1 MTTMRRLIERADASE
16 AIRAWLDG
24 LGDPITVYRA
34 VVVPDPQHIDWS
46 RLGRSFTADRRRAHS
61 PFGRVDGK
69 SGREVVV
76 EAVVTR
82 SDVDEMETVSTMRRY
97 PEEREVRVRD
107 GASVQVR
114 GVWDGKDFHAVHR
127 KVLVRAYQEDA
138 TTRND
143 TLSERKEGQDAMTTM
158 RTLIGRLEE
167 ATMKRQGQI
176 LPTEQRDYG
185 YFGRIKFRF
194 ENADEIWAETFRMIM
209 SEMPDVSSA
218 AIRNYMDSKSG
229 ANFGDLVAVELKDTL
244 PTPDSALY
252 GRVFNP
258 RMADVKRIVASLFGK
273 LAWVRQHIEA
283 YAKDQE
289 AATSGTMS
297 DIGRWVIAVVDD
309 FELAQDQ
316 EKKKNWKQRDAAL
329 HSLQKAADQLLT
341 TSRAW
346 MAQRR

>member
-1 MTTMRRLIERADASE
+1 MTTMRRLS
-16 AIRAWLDG
+16 G
-24 LGDPITVYRA
+24 LLT
-34 VVVPDPQHIDWS
+34 
-46 RLGRSFTADRRRAHS
+46 
-61 PFGRVDGK
+61 
-69 SGREVVV
+69 
-76 EAVVTR
+76 
-82 SDVDEMETVSTMRRY
+82 
-97 PEEREVRVRD
+97 
-107 GASVQVR
+107 
-114 GVWDGKDFHAVHR
+114 
-127 KVLVRAYQEDA
+127 
-138 TTRND
+138 
-143 TLSERKEGQDAMTTM
+143 
-158 RTLIGRLEE
+158 E
-167 ATMKRQGQI
+167 ATIKRQGQI

-185 YFGRIKFRF
+185 YFGRIEFRF
-194 ENADEIWAETFRMIM
+194 ENADAIWAETFRLIM

-218 AIRNYMDSKSG
+218 AIRNYLDSKSG
-229 ANFGDLVAVELKDTL
+229 MNFGDLVAAELKDTL
-244 PTPDSALY
+244 PTPDTAAY

-258 RMADVKRIVASLFGK
+258 KMADVKRVVASVFGK
-273 LAWVRQHIEA
+273 NAWVRKHVEA

>member
-1 MTTMRRLIERADASE
+1 MTTMRRLS
-16 AIRAWLDG
+16 G
-24 LGDPITVYRA
+24 LLT
-34 VVVPDPQHIDWS
+34 
-46 RLGRSFTADRRRAHS
+46 
-61 PFGRVDGK
+61 
-69 SGREVVV
+69 
-76 EAVVTR
+76 
-82 SDVDEMETVSTMRRY
+82 
-97 PEEREVRVRD
+97 
-107 GASVQVR
+107 
-114 GVWDGKDFHAVHR
+114 
-127 KVLVRAYQEDA
+127 
-138 TTRND
+138 
-143 TLSERKEGQDAMTTM
+143 
-158 RTLIGRLEE
+158 E